1 MARRQITSRLNL
13 NEVEYISQA
22 GRDVVTETIGREI
35 GGLGQALGA
44 AYTKAFGNKTE
55 EVDPTPE
62 TKEQDYTSTDYT
74 SQLNLD
80 GGDGIGFLQSDP
92 IFTQTGNAEVY
103 SYEKFGEDIKK
114 AHLQKFPG
122 DFEGANAAKLAQI
135 TAAKNWNLQTYG
147 VLSPTAEQK
156 QAKQGKVTVNNM
168 VMASYDRIGTY
179 IPGSSIP
186 TKDSTT
192 PGSAGTKKVNTD
204 QYASSNSIG
213 GGFGR
218 NKNVPFA
225 RRRGAYGSFGR
236 PQGGYA
242 FLQNDLYKVGPSQPV
257 EGTSDASQYV
267 EGRTFVEKEQE
278 LSAPSYM
285 GSAAAQGYNLTVKQR
300 NYQKQVDADMA
311 DYLNA
316 QYAGLDVERTG
327 DTLIDDSI
335 QETMMGIKKELANHV
350 NQRQKWFDEGR
361 GSAWTI
367 KMNQLKKVP
376 NDVANF
382 IPAIK
387 ESRDEIT
394 KGLKEGTYDLA
405 AMSPEQKDELLT
417 IARGGS
423 MLGMANTP
431 RGISMIGET
440 RGKQPYWKSL
450 ADVMNGNAA
459 PQVIEK
465 VDTFQSMQ
473 GILGNFKKNGQFAD
487 FTSMQTID
495 PATGMKITSP
505 RNFNDPALQNIFTK
519 YIEEE
524 LRDNNEARAHAS
536 NFGIDYNAYQDMIE
550 KANKGQGPTPK
561 QFIADKMMEQLKG
574 YWPGIS
580 GSPKEDVTTMAT
592 LKERQA
598 FDAQQSRLDRASKER
613 IATIKAKFGNQK
625 NKQKIGDA
633 AKIGVEGNYMDED
646 LFASMRSV
654 IGGPGRLTGSDGQYV
669 PISDEQAAAQT
680 AKDINNLSTMLTEL
694 TGANIVGYGPG
705 AEVDGDKIVP
715 DDGEPVFLIDNNLN
729 KRMSLQN
736 LPVFFK
742 KIVDTSPMYK
752 QYNQEEKTQIVKQM
766 VKNYSAKFGDKN
778 SAKFA
783 QKFNQMANQ
792 KF

>member
-1 MARRQITSRLNL
+1 MARRKITGRLNL

-80 GGDGIGFLQSDP
+80 GGDGIGFLQSEP

-103 SYEKFGEDIKK
+103 SYEKFGDDIKK
-114 AHLQKFPG
+114 AHLKKFPG
-122 DFEGANAAKLAQI
+122 DFEGAKAAKLAQI

-147 VLSPTAEQK
+147 TLDPTAEQK

-168 VMASYDRIGTY
+168 VVASYDRIGTY
-179 IPGSSIP
+179 IPGSSKP

-192 PGSAGTKKVNTD
+192 PGSAG
-204 QYASSNSIG
+204 A
-213 GGFGR
+213 FGLYQR
-218 NKNVPFA
+218 RKDVPFE
-225 RRRGAYGSFGR
+225 RRRGVYGSFGR

-257 EGTSDASQYV
+257 QGTSDASQYV

-300 NYQKQVDADMA
+300 NYKKQVDADLA

-394 KGLKEGTYDLA
+394 KGLKEGIYDHK
-405 AMSPEQKDELLT
+405 AMSSQQNDELLT

-431 RGISMIGET
+431 RGIAMIGET
-440 RGKQPYWKSL
+440 RGKQPYWKSI
-450 ADVMNGNAA
+450 ADVMNGTAA

-465 VDTFQSMQ
+465 VDTFQTMQ
-473 GILGNFKKNGQFAD
+473 SILSNFKKNGQFAD

-495 PATGMKITSP
+495 PTTGMKITSP
-505 RNFNDPALQNIFTK
+505 RNFDDPALQNIFTK

-536 NFGIDYNAYQDMIE
+536 NFGIDYDTYQGMIK
-550 KANKGQGPTPK
+550 KANNGQGPTPK
-561 QFIADKMMEQLKG
+561 QFIAEKMMEQLKG

-598 FDAQQSRLDRASKER
+598 FDAEKNRLDRISKE
-613 IATIKAKFGNQK
+613 KMK
-625 NKQKIGDA
+625 
-633 AKIGVEGNYMDED
+633 
-646 LFASMRSV
+646 
-654 IGGPGRLTGSDGQYV
+654 
-669 PISDEQAAAQT
+669 
-680 AKDINNLSTMLTEL
+680 EL
-694 TGANIVGYGPG
+694 
-705 AEVDGDKIVP
+705 ELK
-715 DDGEPVFLIDNNLN
+715 
-729 KRMSLQN
+729 
-736 LPVFFK
+736 
-742 KIVDTSPMYK
+742 YK
-752 QYNQEEKTQIVKQM
+752 QIEDAKPSEKNTVLSQL
-766 VKNYSAKFGDKN
+766 FGDKTFIDQFDKPGGMTPEVFIATTGLNAYDYTGN
-778 SAKFA
+778 SNFIMYEDLKGNTGIIPKTDLMNALQTLGKNFGSDDLDQLVELTRGRIAKS
-783 QKFNQMANQ
+783 KGGRR
-792 KF
+792 

>member
-1 MARRQITSRLNL
+1 MARRQITNRLNL

-122 DFEGANAAKLAQI
+122 DFEGAKAAKLAQI

-147 VLSPTAEQK
+147 TLSPTAEQK
-156 QAKQGKVTVNNM
+156 QAKQGKITVNNM
-168 VMASYDRIGTY
+168 VVASYDRIGTY
-179 IPGSSIP
+179 IPGSSLA

-192 PGSAGTKKVNTD
+192 KGSKDPRIVN
-204 QYASSNSIG
+204 YG
-213 GGFGR
+213 GGIANR

-335 QETMMGIKKELANHV
+335 QETMMGIKKKLANHV

-473 GILGNFKKNGQFAD
+473 DILGNFKKNGQFAD

-505 RNFNDPALQNIFTK
+505 RNFDDPALQNIFTK

-580 GSPKEDVTTMAT
+580 GSPKEDVTSMTTSLITDRRQRDLKANELANKLKIAKIKEQKTGTSKMQNAANILSDPNFLRSFEKDSGLEPATIMQAFGLQAKINESDDKFLTVVDGNNQFVIPRKNRNNAIDILTSTVFDIEDVLGVRKLTMAQYPKLT
-592 LKERQA
+592 
-598 FDAQQSRLDRASKER
+598 
-613 IATIKAKFGNQK
+613 
-625 NKQKIGDA
+625 
-633 AKIGVEGNYMDED
+633 
-646 LFASMRSV
+646 
-654 IGGPGRLTGSDGQYV
+654 GGPKPAL
-669 PISDEQAAAQT
+669 PI
-680 AKDINNLSTMLTEL
+680 
-694 TGANIVGYGPG
+694 
-705 AEVDGDKIVP
+705 
-715 DDGEPVFLIDNNLN
+715 
-729 KRMSLQN
+729 
-736 LPVFFK
+736 
-742 KIVDTSPMYK
+742 K
-752 QYNQEEKTQIVKQM
+752 Q
-766 VKNYSAKFGDKN
+766 
-778 SAKFA
+778 
-783 QKFNQMANQ
+783 
-792 KF
+792 

>member
-1 MARRQITSRLNL
+1 MARRQITGRLNL

-80 GGDGIGFLQSDP
+80 GSDGIGFLQSEP

-103 SYEKFGEDIKK
+103 SYEKFGEDIRK

-122 DFEGANAAKLAQI
+122 DFEGAKAAKLAQI

-156 QAKQGKVTVNNM
+156 QAKQGKVAVNNM
-168 VMASYDRIGTY
+168 VIASYDRIGTY
-179 IPGSSIP
+179 IPGSSKP

-192 PGSAGTKKVNTD
+192 PGSAG
-204 QYASSNSIG
+204 A
-213 GGFGR
+213 FGVYQR
-218 NKNVPFA
+218 RKDVPFA
-225 RRRGAYGSFGR
+225 RRRGVYGSFGR

-257 EGTSDASQYV
+257 QGTSDASQYV

-300 NYQKQVDADMA
+300 NYQKQVDADLA
-311 DYLNA
+311 DYLNE

-335 QETMMGIKKELANHV
+335 QETMMGVKKELANHV

-367 KMNQLKKVP
+367 KMNKLKKVP

-387 ESRDEIT
+387 EVRDEVT
-394 KGLKEGTYDLA
+394 KGIKEGVYDHK
-405 AMSPEQKDELLT
+405 AMSPEQNDEILT

-450 ADVMNGNAA
+450 ADVLNGNAA

-465 VDTFQSMQ
+465 VDTFQTMQ
-473 GILGNFKKNGQFAD
+473 GILSNFKKDGQFAN
-487 FTSMQTID
+487 FISMQTID
-495 PATGMKITSP
+495 PDTGMKITSP
-505 RNFNDPALQNIFTK
+505 RNFDDPALQNIFTK

-580 GSPKEDVTTMAT
+580 GSPKEDVTSMAT
-592 LKERQA
+592 LKERQK
-598 FDAQQSRLDRASKER
+598 FDAEQNRLDRISKETIAERKQTIEAQTNQQNANLFGKRDNLYAAIRGMNPENNKGSSEKGR
-613 IATIKAKFGNQK
+613 ITALANVLTSITGEQAVGYLPGEEIKEEGENFGK
-625 NKQKIGDA
+625 IPIPEGRKAGIFIGDKVVGTDNLPLLFKTMLDESSLYA
-633 AKIGVEGNYMDED
+633 GLKFEAKIGIVQD
-646 LFASMRSV
+646 LLKDYPASKQIQSQFDK
-654 IGGPGRLTGSDGQYV
+654 LKKSDKKPL
-669 PISDEQAAAQT
+669 PI
-680 AKDINNLSTMLTEL
+680 
-694 TGANIVGYGPG
+694 
-705 AEVDGDKIVP
+705 
-715 DDGEPVFLIDNNLN
+715 
-729 KRMSLQN
+729 
-736 LPVFFK
+736 
-742 KIVDTSPMYK
+742 K
-752 QYNQEEKTQIVKQM
+752 Q
-766 VKNYSAKFGDKN
+766 
-778 SAKFA
+778 
-783 QKFNQMANQ
+783 
-792 KF
+792 

>member
-1 MARRQITSRLNL
+1 MARRKITGRLNL

-80 GGDGIGFLQSDP
+80 GGDGIGFLQSEP

-122 DFEGANAAKLAQI
+122 DFEGAKAAKLAQI

-147 VLSPTAEQK
+147 TLDPTAEQK

-168 VMASYDRIGTY
+168 VVASYDRIGTY
-179 IPGSSIP
+179 IPGSSKP

-192 PGSAGTKKVNTD
+192 PGSAG
-204 QYASSNSIG
+204 A
-213 GGFGR
+213 FGLYQR
-218 NKNVPFA
+218 RKDVPFE
-225 RRRGAYGSFGR
+225 RRRGVYGSFGR

-257 EGTSDASQYV
+257 QGTSDASQYV

-300 NYQKQVDADMA
+300 NYKKQVDADLA

-387 ESRDEIT
+387 ESRNEIT
-394 KGLKEGTYDLA
+394 KGLKEGIYDHK
-405 AMSPEQKDELLT
+405 AMSSQQNDELLT

-431 RGISMIGET
+431 RGIAMIGET
-440 RGKQPYWKSL
+440 RGKQPYWKSI
-450 ADVMNGNAA
+450 ADVMNGTAA

-465 VDTFQSMQ
+465 VDTFQTMQ
-473 GILGNFKKNGQFAD
+473 SILSNFKKNGQFAD

-495 PATGMKITSP
+495 PTTGMKITSP
-505 RNFNDPALQNIFTK
+505 RNFDDPALQNIFTK

-536 NFGIDYNAYQDMIE
+536 NFGIDYDTYQGMIK
-550 KANKGQGPTPK
+550 KANNGQGPTPK
-561 QFIADKMMEQLKG
+561 QFIAEKMMEQLKG

-598 FDAQQSRLDRASKER
+598 FDAEKNRLDRISKE
-613 IATIKAKFGNQK
+613 KMK
-625 NKQKIGDA
+625 
-633 AKIGVEGNYMDED
+633 
-646 LFASMRSV
+646 
-654 IGGPGRLTGSDGQYV
+654 
-669 PISDEQAAAQT
+669 
-680 AKDINNLSTMLTEL
+680 EL
-694 TGANIVGYGPG
+694 
-705 AEVDGDKIVP
+705 ELK
-715 DDGEPVFLIDNNLN
+715 
-729 KRMSLQN
+729 
-736 LPVFFK
+736 
-742 KIVDTSPMYK
+742 YK
-752 QYNQEEKTQIVKQM
+752 QIEDAKPSEKNTVLSQL
-766 VKNYSAKFGDKN
+766 FGDKTFIDQFDKPGGMTPEVFIATTGLNAYDYTGN
-778 SAKFA
+778 SNFIMYEDLKGNTGIIPKTDLMNALQTLGKNFGSDDLDQLVELTRGRIAKS
-783 QKFNQMANQ
+783 KGGRR
-792 KF
+792 

>member
-1 MARRQITSRLNL
+1 MARRKITGRLNL

-80 GGDGIGFLQSDP
+80 GGDGIGFLQSEP

-122 DFEGANAAKLAQI
+122 DFEGAKAAKLAQI

-147 VLSPTAEQK
+147 TLDPTAEQK

-168 VMASYDRIGTY
+168 VVASYDRIGTY
-179 IPGSSIP
+179 IPGSSKP

-192 PGSAGTKKVNTD
+192 PGSAG
-204 QYASSNSIG
+204 A
-213 GGFGR
+213 FGLYQR
-218 NKNVPFA
+218 RKDVPFE
-225 RRRGAYGSFGR
+225 RRRGVYGSFGR

-257 EGTSDASQYV
+257 QGTSDASQYV

-300 NYQKQVDADMA
+300 NYKKQVDADLA

-335 QETMMGIKKELANHV
+335 QETTMGIKKELANHV

-394 KGLKEGTYDLA
+394 KGLKEGIYDHK
-405 AMSPEQKDELLT
+405 AMSSQQNDELLT

-431 RGISMIGET
+431 RGIAMIGET
-440 RGKQPYWKSL
+440 RGKQPYWKSI
-450 ADVMNGNAA
+450 ADVMNGTAA

-465 VDTFQSMQ
+465 VDTFQTMQ
-473 GILGNFKKNGQFAD
+473 SILSNFKKNGQFAD

-495 PATGMKITSP
+495 PTTGMKITSP
-505 RNFNDPALQNIFTK
+505 RNFDDPALQNIFTK

-536 NFGIDYNAYQDMIE
+536 NFGIDYDTYQGMIK
-550 KANKGQGPTPK
+550 KANNGQGPTPK
-561 QFIADKMMEQLKG
+561 QFIAEKMMEQLKG

-598 FDAQQSRLDRASKER
+598 FDAEKNRLDRISKE
-613 IATIKAKFGNQK
+613 KMK
-625 NKQKIGDA
+625 
-633 AKIGVEGNYMDED
+633 
-646 LFASMRSV
+646 
-654 IGGPGRLTGSDGQYV
+654 
-669 PISDEQAAAQT
+669 
-680 AKDINNLSTMLTEL
+680 EL
-694 TGANIVGYGPG
+694 
-705 AEVDGDKIVP
+705 ELK
-715 DDGEPVFLIDNNLN
+715 
-729 KRMSLQN
+729 
-736 LPVFFK
+736 
-742 KIVDTSPMYK
+742 YK
-752 QYNQEEKTQIVKQM
+752 QIEDAKPSEKNTVLSQL
-766 VKNYSAKFGDKN
+766 FGDKTFIDQFDKPGGMTPEVFIATTGLNAYDYTGN
-778 SAKFA
+778 SNFIMYEDLKGNTGIIPKTDLMNALQTLGKNFGSDDLDQLVELTRGRIAKS
-783 QKFNQMANQ
+783 KGGRR
-792 KF
+792 

>member
-1 MARRQITSRLNL
+1 MARRKITGRLNL

-80 GGDGIGFLQSDP
+80 GGDGIGFLQSQP

-122 DFEGANAAKLAQI
+122 DFEGAKAAKLAQI

-147 VLSPTAEQK
+147 TLDPTAEQK

-168 VMASYDRIGTY
+168 VVASYDRIGTY
-179 IPGSSIP
+179 IPGSSKP

-192 PGSAGTKKVNTD
+192 PGSAG
-204 QYASSNSIG
+204 A
-213 GGFGR
+213 FGLYQR
-218 NKNVPFA
+218 RKDVPFE
-225 RRRGAYGSFGR
+225 RRRGVYGSFGR

-257 EGTSDASQYV
+257 QGTSDASQYV

-300 NYQKQVDADMA
+300 NYKKQVDADLA

-394 KGLKEGTYDLA
+394 KGLKEGIYDHK
-405 AMSPEQKDELLT
+405 AMSSQQNDELLT

-431 RGISMIGET
+431 RGIAMIGET
-440 RGKQPYWKSL
+440 RGKQPYWKSI
-450 ADVMNGNAA
+450 ADVMNGTAA

-465 VDTFQSMQ
+465 VDTFQTMQ
-473 GILGNFKKNGQFAD
+473 SILSNFKKNGQFAD

-495 PATGMKITSP
+495 PTTGMKITSP
-505 RNFNDPALQNIFTK
+505 RNFDDPALQNIFTK

-536 NFGIDYNAYQDMIE
+536 NFGIDYDTYQGMIK
-550 KANKGQGPTPK
+550 KANNGQGPTPK
-561 QFIADKMMEQLKG
+561 QFIAEKMMEQLKG

-598 FDAQQSRLDRASKER
+598 FDAEKNRLDRISKE
-613 IATIKAKFGNQK
+613 KMK
-625 NKQKIGDA
+625 
-633 AKIGVEGNYMDED
+633 
-646 LFASMRSV
+646 
-654 IGGPGRLTGSDGQYV
+654 
-669 PISDEQAAAQT
+669 
-680 AKDINNLSTMLTEL
+680 EL
-694 TGANIVGYGPG
+694 
-705 AEVDGDKIVP
+705 ELK
-715 DDGEPVFLIDNNLN
+715 
-729 KRMSLQN
+729 
-736 LPVFFK
+736 
-742 KIVDTSPMYK
+742 YK
-752 QYNQEEKTQIVKQM
+752 QIEDAKPSEKNTVLSQL
-766 VKNYSAKFGDKN
+766 FGDKTFIDQFDKPGGMTPEVFIATTGLNAYDYTGN
-778 SAKFA
+778 SNFIMYEDLKGNTGIIPKTDLMNALQTLGKNFGSDDLDQLLELTRGRIAKS
-783 QKFNQMANQ
+783 KGGRR
-792 KF
+792 

>member
-1 MARRQITSRLNL
+1 MARRKITSRLNL

-80 GGDGIGFLQSDP
+80 GGDGIGFLQSEP

-103 SYEKFGEDIKK
+103 SYEKFGEDIKR

-122 DFEGANAAKLAQI
+122 DFEGAKAAKLAQI

-147 VLSPTAEQK
+147 TLDPTAEQK

-168 VMASYDRIGTY
+168 VVASYDRIGTY
-179 IPGSSIP
+179 IPGSSKP

-192 PGSAGTKKVNTD
+192 PGSAG
-204 QYASSNSIG
+204 A
-213 GGFGR
+213 FGLYQR
-218 NKNVPFA
+218 RKDVPFE
-225 RRRGAYGSFGR
+225 RRRGVYGSFGR

-257 EGTSDASQYV
+257 QGTSDASQYV

-300 NYQKQVDADMA
+300 NYKKQVDADLA

-394 KGLKEGTYDLA
+394 KGLKEGIYDHK
-405 AMSPEQKDELLT
+405 AMSSQQNDELLT

-431 RGISMIGET
+431 RGIAMIGET
-440 RGKQPYWKSL
+440 RGKQPYWKSI
-450 ADVMNGNAA
+450 ADVMNGTAA

-465 VDTFQSMQ
+465 VDTFQTMQ
-473 GILGNFKKNGQFAD
+473 SILSNFKKNGQFAD

-495 PATGMKITSP
+495 PTTGMKITSP
-505 RNFNDPALQNIFTK
+505 RNFDDPALQNIFTK

-536 NFGIDYNAYQDMIE
+536 NFGIDYDTYQGMIK
-550 KANKGQGPTPK
+550 KANNGQGPTPK
-561 QFIADKMMEQLKG
+561 QFIAEKMMEQLKG

-598 FDAQQSRLDRASKER
+598 FDAEKNRLDRISKE
-613 IATIKAKFGNQK
+613 KMK
-625 NKQKIGDA
+625 
-633 AKIGVEGNYMDED
+633 
-646 LFASMRSV
+646 
-654 IGGPGRLTGSDGQYV
+654 
-669 PISDEQAAAQT
+669 
-680 AKDINNLSTMLTEL
+680 EL
-694 TGANIVGYGPG
+694 
-705 AEVDGDKIVP
+705 ELK
-715 DDGEPVFLIDNNLN
+715 
-729 KRMSLQN
+729 
-736 LPVFFK
+736 
-742 KIVDTSPMYK
+742 YK
-752 QYNQEEKTQIVKQM
+752 QIEDAKPSEKNTVLSQL
-766 VKNYSAKFGDKN
+766 FGDKTFIDQFDKPGGMTPEVFIATTGLNAYDYTGN
-778 SAKFA
+778 SNFIMYEDLKGNTGIIPKTDLMNALQTLGKNFGSDDLDQLVELTRGRIAKS
-783 QKFNQMANQ
+783 KGGRR
-792 KF
+792 

>member
-1 MARRQITSRLNL
+1 MARRKITGRLNL

-80 GGDGIGFLQSDP
+80 GGDGIGFLQSEP

-122 DFEGANAAKLAQI
+122 DFEGAKAAKLAQI

-147 VLSPTAEQK
+147 TLDPTAEQK

-168 VMASYDRIGTY
+168 VVASYDRIGTY
-179 IPGSSIP
+179 IPGSSKP

-192 PGSAGTKKVNTD
+192 PGSAG
-204 QYASSNSIG
+204 A
-213 GGFGR
+213 FGLYQR
-218 NKNVPFA
+218 RKDVPFE
-225 RRRGAYGSFGR
+225 RRRGVYGSFGR

-257 EGTSDASQYV
+257 QGTSDASQYV

-300 NYQKQVDADMA
+300 NYKKQVDADLA

-394 KGLKEGTYDLA
+394 KGLKEGIYDHK
-405 AMSPEQKDELLT
+405 AMSSQQNDELLT
-417 IARGGS
+417 IARGVS

-431 RGISMIGET
+431 RGIAMIGET
-440 RGKQPYWKSL
+440 RGKQPYWKSI
-450 ADVMNGNAA
+450 ADVMNGTAA

-465 VDTFQSMQ
+465 VDTFQTMQ
-473 GILGNFKKNGQFAD
+473 SILSNFKKNGQFAD

-495 PATGMKITSP
+495 PTTGMKITSP
-505 RNFNDPALQNIFTK
+505 RNFDDPALQNIFTK

-536 NFGIDYNAYQDMIE
+536 NFGIDYDTYQGMIK
-550 KANKGQGPTPK
+550 KANNGQGPTPK
-561 QFIADKMMEQLKG
+561 QFIAEKMMEQLKG

-598 FDAQQSRLDRASKER
+598 FDAEKNRLDRISKE
-613 IATIKAKFGNQK
+613 KMK
-625 NKQKIGDA
+625 
-633 AKIGVEGNYMDED
+633 
-646 LFASMRSV
+646 
-654 IGGPGRLTGSDGQYV
+654 
-669 PISDEQAAAQT
+669 
-680 AKDINNLSTMLTEL
+680 EL
-694 TGANIVGYGPG
+694 
-705 AEVDGDKIVP
+705 ELK
-715 DDGEPVFLIDNNLN
+715 
-729 KRMSLQN
+729 
-736 LPVFFK
+736 
-742 KIVDTSPMYK
+742 YK
-752 QYNQEEKTQIVKQM
+752 QIEDAKPSEKNTVLSQL
-766 VKNYSAKFGDKN
+766 FGDKTFIDQFDKPGGMTPEVFIATTGLNAYDYTGN
-778 SAKFA
+778 SNFIMYEDLKGNTGIIPKTDLMNALQTLGKNFGSDDLDQLVELTRGRIAKS
-783 QKFNQMANQ
+783 KGGRR
-792 KF
+792 

>member
-1 MARRQITSRLNL
+1 MARRKITGRLNL

-80 GGDGIGFLQSDP
+80 GGDGIGFLQSEP

-122 DFEGANAAKLAQI
+122 DFEGAKAAKLAQI

-147 VLSPTAEQK
+147 TLDPTAEQK

-168 VMASYDRIGTY
+168 VVASYDRIGTY

-192 PGSAGTKKVNTD
+192 PGSAG
-204 QYASSNSIG
+204 A
-213 GGFGR
+213 FGLYQR
-218 NKNVPFA
+218 RKDVPFE
-225 RRRGAYGSFGR
+225 RRRGVYGSFGR

-257 EGTSDASQYV
+257 QGTSDASQYV

-300 NYQKQVDADMA
+300 NYKKQVDADLA

-394 KGLKEGTYDLA
+394 KGLKEGIYDHK
-405 AMSPEQKDELLT
+405 AMSSQQNDELLT

-431 RGISMIGET
+431 RGIAMIGET
-440 RGKQPYWKSL
+440 RGKQPYWKSI
-450 ADVMNGNAA
+450 ADVMNGTAA

-465 VDTFQSMQ
+465 VDTFQTMQ
-473 GILGNFKKNGQFAD
+473 SILSNFKKNGQFAD

-495 PATGMKITSP
+495 PTTGMKITSP
-505 RNFNDPALQNIFTK
+505 RNFDDPALQNIFTK

-536 NFGIDYNAYQDMIE
+536 NFGIDYDTYQGMIK
-550 KANKGQGPTPK
+550 KANNGQGPTPK
-561 QFIADKMMEQLKG
+561 QFIAEKMMEQLKG

-598 FDAQQSRLDRASKER
+598 FDAEKNRLDRISKE
-613 IATIKAKFGNQK
+613 KMK
-625 NKQKIGDA
+625 
-633 AKIGVEGNYMDED
+633 
-646 LFASMRSV
+646 
-654 IGGPGRLTGSDGQYV
+654 
-669 PISDEQAAAQT
+669 
-680 AKDINNLSTMLTEL
+680 EL
-694 TGANIVGYGPG
+694 
-705 AEVDGDKIVP
+705 ELK
-715 DDGEPVFLIDNNLN
+715 
-729 KRMSLQN
+729 
-736 LPVFFK
+736 
-742 KIVDTSPMYK
+742 YK
-752 QYNQEEKTQIVKQM
+752 QIEDAKPSEKNTVLSQL
-766 VKNYSAKFGDKN
+766 FGDKTFIDQFDKPGGMTPEVFIATTGLNAYDYTGN
-778 SAKFA
+778 SNFIMYEDLKGNTGIIPKTDLMNALQTLGKNFGSDDLDQLVELTRGRIAKS
-783 QKFNQMANQ
+783 KGGRR
-792 KF
+792 

>member
-1 MARRQITSRLNL
+1 
-13 NEVEYISQA
+13 
-22 GRDVVTETIGREI
+22 
-35 GGLGQALGA
+35 
-44 AYTKAFGNKTE
+44 
-55 EVDPTPE
+55 
-62 TKEQDYTSTDYT
+62 
-74 SQLNLD
+74 
-80 GGDGIGFLQSDP
+80 
-92 IFTQTGNAEVY
+92 
-103 SYEKFGEDIKK
+103 
-114 AHLQKFPG
+114 
-122 DFEGANAAKLAQI
+122 
-135 TAAKNWNLQTYG
+135 
-147 VLSPTAEQK
+147 
-156 QAKQGKVTVNNM
+156 
-168 VMASYDRIGTY
+168 
-179 IPGSSIP
+179 
-186 TKDSTT
+186 
-192 PGSAGTKKVNTD
+192 
-204 QYASSNSIG
+204 
-213 GGFGR
+213 
-218 NKNVPFA
+218 
-225 RRRGAYGSFGR
+225 
-236 PQGGYA
+236 
-242 FLQNDLYKVGPSQPV
+242 
-257 EGTSDASQYV
+257 
-267 EGRTFVEKEQE
+267 
-278 LSAPSYM
+278 M

-387 ESRDEIT
+387 ESRNEIT
-394 KGLKEGTYDLA
+394 KGLKEGNYDLA

-417 IARGGS
+417 IVRGGS

-450 ADVMNGNAA
+450 ADVMNGTAA

-473 GILGNFKKNGQFAD
+473 DILGNFKKDGQFAN

-495 PATGMKITSP
+495 PDTGMKITSP
-505 RNFNDPALQNIFTK
+505 RNFDDPALQNIFTK

-592 LKERQA
+592 LKERQK
-598 FDAQQSRLDRASKER
+598 FDAEQNRLDRISKEKIAETKQTIEAQTNQQNASLFGKRDNLYAAIRGMNPENNKGSSEKGR
-613 IATIKAKFGNQK
+613 ITALANVLTSITGEQAVGYLPGEEVAEGENKGMIPIPEGRKAGIF
-625 NKQKIGDA
+625 IGDKVVGTDNLPLLFKTMLDESPLYAGLKDA
-633 AKIGVEGNYMDED
+633 AKIGVVQELLKDYP
-646 LFASMRSV
+646 ASKQIQSQFDK
-654 IGGPGRLTGSDGQYV
+654 LKKSDKK
-669 PISDEQAAAQT
+669 P
-680 AKDINNLSTMLTEL
+680 
-694 TGANIVGYGPG
+694 
-705 AEVDGDKIVP
+705 
-715 DDGEPVFLIDNNLN
+715 
-729 KRMSLQN
+729 
-736 LPVFFK
+736 LP
-742 KIVDTSPMYK
+742 
-752 QYNQEEKTQIVKQM
+752 
-766 VKNYSAKFGDKN
+766 
-778 SAKFA
+778 
-783 QKFNQMANQ
+783 
-792 KF
+792 

>member
-1 MARRQITSRLNL
+1 MARRQITGRLNL

-80 GGDGIGFLQSDP
+80 GGDGIGFLQSQP

-103 SYEKFGEDIKK
+103 SYDKFGDDIKL
-114 AHLQKFPG
+114 AHLKKFPG
-122 DFEGANAAKLAQI
+122 DIEGANAARLAQI

-147 VLSPTAEQK
+147 TLNPTAEQK
-156 QAKQGKVTVNNM
+156 QAKQGKVTINNM
-168 VMASYDRIGTY
+168 VIASYDRIGTY
-179 IPGSSIP
+179 IPGSS
-186 TKDSTT
+186 KAVKGSTT
-192 PGSAGTKKVNTD
+192 QGSAGVLGPQRRKD
-204 QYASSNSIG
+204 
-213 GGFGR
+213 
-218 NKNVPFA
+218 VPFA
-225 RRRGAYGSFGR
+225 RRRGVYGSFGR

-257 EGTSDASQYV
+257 EGTGDESQYV

-367 KMNQLKKVP
+367 KMNQLKKIP

-394 KGLKEGTYDLA
+394 KGIKEGIYDHK
-405 AMSPEQKDELLT
+405 AMSPEQNDELLT

-440 RGKQPYWKSL
+440 RGKQPYWKSI

-465 VDTFQSMQ
+465 VDTFQTMQ
-473 GILGNFKKNGQFAD
+473 GILSNFKKDGQFAN
-487 FTSMQTID
+487 FISMQTID
-495 PATGMKITSP
+495 PDTGMKITSP
-505 RNFNDPALQNIFTK
+505 RNFDDPALQNILTK

-580 GSPKEDVTTMAT
+580 GSPKEDVTSLTTSLITDRRQRDLKRET
-592 LKERQA
+592 L
-598 FDAQQSRLDRASKER
+598 ASNER
-613 IATIKAKFGNQK
+613 IAAAKAKIEAQTNQQNANLFGKRDNLYAAIRGMNPENNKGSSEKGRITALANVLTSITGEQAVGYIPGEEIQEEGENQGK
-625 NKQKIGDA
+625 IPIPKGRKAGVFIGDKVVGTDNLPLLFKTMLDESSLYDGLDDE
-633 AKIGVEGNYMDED
+633 AKIGVVQE
-646 LFASMRSV
+646 L
-654 IGGPGRLTGSDGQYV
+654 L
-669 PISDEQAAAQT
+669 
-680 AKDINNLSTMLTEL
+680 KDYPSSKESEKIIQSQF
-694 TGANIVGYGPG
+694 
-705 AEVDGDKIVP
+705 DK
-715 DDGEPVFLIDNNLN
+715 L
-729 KRMSLQN
+729 
-736 LPVFFK
+736 
-742 KIVDTSPMYK
+742 
-752 QYNQEEKTQIVKQM
+752 
-766 VKNYSAKFGDKN
+766 KN
-778 SAKFA
+778 SNKKPLPIK
-783 QKFNQMANQ
+783 Q
-792 KF
+792 

>member
-1 MARRQITSRLNL
+1 MARRQITNRLNL

-80 GGDGIGFLQSDP
+80 GEDGIGFLQSEP

-103 SYEKFGEDIKK
+103 SYEKFGEDIKN
-114 AHLQKFPG
+114 AHLKKFPG
-122 DFEGANAAKLAQI
+122 DFEGAKAAKLAQI

-147 VLSPTAEQK
+147 TLSPTAEQK
-156 QAKQGKVTVNNM
+156 QAKQGKIAVNNM
-168 VMASYDRIGTY
+168 VIASYDRIGTY
-179 IPGSSIP
+179 IPGSSKA
-186 TKDSTT
+186 TKDSTSL
-192 PGSAGTKKVNTD
+192 GSDDPRIVNYRKKD
-204 QYASSNSIG
+204 
-213 GGFGR
+213 
-218 NKNVPFA
+218 VPFA
-225 RRRGAYGSFGR
+225 RRRGVYGSFGR

-257 EGTSDASQYV
+257 QGTGDASQYV

-387 ESRDEIT
+387 ESRNEIT
-394 KGLKEGTYDLA
+394 KGLKEGNYDLA

-417 IARGGS
+417 IVRGGS

-450 ADVMNGNAA
+450 ADVMNGTAA

-473 GILGNFKKNGQFAD
+473 DILGNFKKDGQFAN

-495 PATGMKITSP
+495 PDTGMKITSP
-505 RNFNDPALQNIFTK
+505 RNFDDPALQNIFTK

-592 LKERQA
+592 LKERQK
-598 FDAQQSRLDRASKER
+598 FDAEQNRLDRISKEKIAETKQTIEAQTNQQNASLFGKRDNLYAAIRGMNPENNKGSSEKGR
-613 IATIKAKFGNQK
+613 ITALANVLTSITGEQAVGYLPGEEVAEGENKGMIPIPEGRKAGIF
-625 NKQKIGDA
+625 IGDKVVGTDNLPLLFKTMLDESPLYAGLKDA
-633 AKIGVEGNYMDED
+633 AKIGVVQELLKDYP
-646 LFASMRSV
+646 ASKQIQSQFDK
-654 IGGPGRLTGSDGQYV
+654 LKKSDKK
-669 PISDEQAAAQT
+669 P
-680 AKDINNLSTMLTEL
+680 
-694 TGANIVGYGPG
+694 
-705 AEVDGDKIVP
+705 
-715 DDGEPVFLIDNNLN
+715 
-729 KRMSLQN
+729 
-736 LPVFFK
+736 LP
-742 KIVDTSPMYK
+742 
-752 QYNQEEKTQIVKQM
+752 
-766 VKNYSAKFGDKN
+766 
-778 SAKFA
+778 
-783 QKFNQMANQ
+783 
-792 KF
+792 

>member
-1 MARRQITSRLNL
+1 MARRKITGRLNL

-80 GGDGIGFLQSDP
+80 GGDGIGFLQSEP

-122 DFEGANAAKLAQI
+122 DFEGAKAAKLAQI

-147 VLSPTAEQK
+147 TLDPTAEQK

-168 VMASYDRIGTY
+168 VVASYDRIGTY
-179 IPGSSIP
+179 IPGSSKP

-192 PGSAGTKKVNTD
+192 PGSAG
-204 QYASSNSIG
+204 A
-213 GGFGR
+213 FGLYQR
-218 NKNVPFA
+218 RKDVPFE
-225 RRRGAYGSFGR
+225 RRRGVYGSFGR

-257 EGTSDASQYV
+257 QGTSDASQYV

-300 NYQKQVDADMA
+300 NYKKQVDADLA

-394 KGLKEGTYDLA
+394 KGLKEGIYDHK
-405 AMSPEQKDELLT
+405 AMSSQQNDELLT

-431 RGISMIGET
+431 RGIAMIGET
-440 RGKQPYWKSL
+440 RGKQPYWKSI
-450 ADVMNGNAA
+450 ADVMNGTAA

-465 VDTFQSMQ
+465 VDTFQTMQ
-473 GILGNFKKNGQFAD
+473 SILSNFKKNGQFAD

-495 PATGMKITSP
+495 PTTGMKITSP
-505 RNFNDPALQNIFTK
+505 RNFDDPALQNIFTK

-536 NFGIDYNAYQDMIE
+536 NFGIDYDTYQGMIK
-550 KANKGQGPTPK
+550 KANNGQGPTPK
-561 QFIADKMMEQLKG
+561 QFIAEKMMEQLKG

-598 FDAQQSRLDRASKER
+598 FDAEKNRLDRISKE
-613 IATIKAKFGNQK
+613 KMK
-625 NKQKIGDA
+625 
-633 AKIGVEGNYMDED
+633 
-646 LFASMRSV
+646 
-654 IGGPGRLTGSDGQYV
+654 
-669 PISDEQAAAQT
+669 
-680 AKDINNLSTMLTEL
+680 EL
-694 TGANIVGYGPG
+694 
-705 AEVDGDKIVP
+705 ELK
-715 DDGEPVFLIDNNLN
+715 
-729 KRMSLQN
+729 
-736 LPVFFK
+736 
-742 KIVDTSPMYK
+742 YK
-752 QYNQEEKTQIVKQM
+752 QIEDAKPSEKNTVLSQL
-766 VKNYSAKFGDKN
+766 FGDKTFIDQFDKPGGMTPEVFIATTGLNAYDYTGN
-778 SAKFA
+778 SNFIMYEDLKGNTGIIPKTDLMNALQTLGKNFGSDDLDQLVELTRGRIAKS
-783 QKFNQMANQ
+783 KGGRR
-792 KF
+792 

>member
-1 MARRQITSRLNL
+1 MARRQITGRLNL

-62 TKEQDYTSTDYT
+62 TKEQDYTSADYT

-103 SYEKFGEDIKK
+103 SYDKFGDDIRK
-114 AHLQKFPG
+114 AHLKKFPG
-122 DFEGANAAKLAQI
+122 DIEGANAARLAQI

-147 VLSPTAEQK
+147 TLNPTAEQK
-156 QAKQGKVTVNNM
+156 QAKQGKVAVNNM
-168 VMASYDRIGTY
+168 VTASYDRIGTY

-186 TKDSTT
+186 IAGSTT
-192 PGSAGTKKVNTD
+192 KGSAGAMTMRRKD
-204 QYASSNSIG
+204 
-213 GGFGR
+213 
-218 NKNVPFA
+218 VPFA
-225 RRRGAYGSFGR
+225 RRRGVYGSFGR

-257 EGTSDASQYV
+257 QGTSDASQYV

-367 KMNQLKKVP
+367 KMNQLKKIP

-394 KGLKEGTYDLA
+394 KGLKEGNYDLA

-440 RGKQPYWKSL
+440 RGKQPYWKSI

-465 VDTFQSMQ
+465 VDTFQTMQ
-473 GILGNFKKNGQFAD
+473 GILSNFKKDGQFAN
-487 FTSMQTID
+487 FISMQTID
-495 PATGMKITSP
+495 PDTGMKITSP
-505 RNFNDPALQNIFTK
+505 RNFDDPALQNIFTK

-580 GSPKEDVTTMAT
+580 GSPKEDVTSLTTSLITDRRQRDLKRET
-592 LKERQA
+592 L
-598 FDAQQSRLDRASKER
+598 ASNER
-613 IATIKAKFGNQK
+613 IAAAKAKIEAQTNQQNANLFGKRDNLYAAIRGMNPEN
-625 NKQKIGDA
+625 NKGSSEKGRITALANVLTSITGEQAVGYIPGEEVAEGENKGRIPIPEGRKAGVFIGDKVVGTDNLPLLFKTMLDESPLYA
-633 AKIGVEGNYMDED
+633 GLDDEAKIGVVQELLKDYPSSKQLAQNMQ
-646 LFASMRSV
+646 LQFAS
-654 IGGPGRLTGSDGQYV
+654 I
-669 PISDEQAAAQT
+669 
-680 AKDINNLSTMLTEL
+680 AKEA
-694 TGANIVGYGPG
+694 G
-705 AEVDGDKIVP
+705 
-715 DDGEPVFLIDNNLN
+715 IDLKN
-729 KRMSLQN
+729 
-736 LPVFFK
+736 FK
-742 KIVDTSPMYK
+742 
-752 QYNQEEKTQIVKQM
+752 E
-766 VKNYSAKFGDKN
+766 
-778 SAKFA
+778 A
-783 QKFNQMANQ
+783 QK
-792 KF
+792 K